1 MRKVRTP
8 TGCCCDAPTED
19 VEFMRRAIALAGT
32 NVAEGRGG
40 PFGSVIVRDHR
51 IVGEGVNSV
60 TETCDPTAHA
70 EIVAIRAACRE
81 LGVFSLAGCAI
92 YTSCEPCPMCLSAI
106 YWARIDRIF
115 FGNTKKDA
123 AAIGFDDHHIYR
135 EIVLPADQ
143 RVIPTTRLLA
153 EEAIASFLA
162 WDRIGDK
169 VPY

>member
-8 TGCCCDAPTED
+8 TGCCAPTED

-60 TETCDPTAHA
+60 TESCDPTAHA

-162 WDRIGDK
+162 WDRTGDK